1 MTAAVDLLSCFQFK
15 DYRRFDAALRACSP
29 AQPRPRVV
37 ESKPASPCMWIT
49 TDQAIDI
56 YARYCK
62 ARFGARAP
70 KLARARVAEL
80 QKSGDVEGE
89 RIWNE
94 VTRRVEE
101 EVRVPHAPSLA
112 S

>member
-1 MTAAVDLLSCFQFK
+1 V
-15 DYRRFDAALRACSP
+15 FDAFNRRNVFVECVGCGSK
-29 AQPRPRVV
+29 RVTQ
-37 ESKPASPCMWIT
+37 MWIT

-80 QKSGDVEGE
+80 RESGDVEGE

-94 VTRRVEE
+94 VSRRVEE
-101 EVRVPHAPSLA
+101 QPAPRQLSAL
-112 S
+112 SS

>member
-1 MTAAVDLLSCFQFK
+1 
-15 DYRRFDAALRACSP
+15 
-29 AQPRPRVV
+29 
-37 ESKPASPCMWIT
+37 MWIT

-62 ARFGARAP
+62 ARFGMRAT

-80 QKSGDVEGE
+80 RQSGDVEGE
-89 RIWNE
+89 KIWNE

-101 EVRVPHAPSLA
+101 QSRPAHTPSLA

>member
-1 MTAAVDLLSCFQFK
+1 
-15 DYRRFDAALRACSP
+15 
-29 AQPRPRVV
+29 
-37 ESKPASPCMWIT
+37 MWIT

-62 ARFGARAP
+62 ARFGARAT

-80 QKSGDVEGE
+80 RQSGDVEGE

-101 EVRVPHAPSLA
+101 QSRPARTPNLA

>member
-1 MTAAVDLLSCFQFK
+1 
-15 DYRRFDAALRACSP
+15 
-29 AQPRPRVV
+29 
-37 ESKPASPCMWIT
+37 MWIT

-62 ARFGARAP
+62 ARFGARAK

-80 QKSGDVEGE
+80 RQSGDVEGE

-94 VTRRVEE
+94 VSRRVEDQS
-101 EVRVPHAPSLA
+101 PPTQPTALSL
-112 S
+112 

>member
-1 MTAAVDLLSCFQFK
+1 
-15 DYRRFDAALRACSP
+15 
-29 AQPRPRVV
+29 
-37 ESKPASPCMWIT
+37 MWIT

-70 KLARARVAEL
+70 NLARARMAEL
-80 QKSGDVEGE
+80 RQSGDLEGE
-89 RIWNE
+89 RIWEE
-94 VTRRVEE
+94 VSRRVEQQ
-101 EVRVPHAPSLA
+101 PASQAPALS

>member
-1 MTAAVDLLSCFQFK
+1 
-15 DYRRFDAALRACSP
+15 
-29 AQPRPRVV
+29 
-37 ESKPASPCMWIT
+37 MWIT
-49 TDQAIDI
+49 TEQAIDI

-62 ARFGARAP
+62 ARFGARAT

-80 QKSGDVEGE
+80 RKSGDVEGE

-94 VTRRVEE
+94 VSRRVEE
-101 EVRVPHAPSLA
+101 QPRPTPPSGLL